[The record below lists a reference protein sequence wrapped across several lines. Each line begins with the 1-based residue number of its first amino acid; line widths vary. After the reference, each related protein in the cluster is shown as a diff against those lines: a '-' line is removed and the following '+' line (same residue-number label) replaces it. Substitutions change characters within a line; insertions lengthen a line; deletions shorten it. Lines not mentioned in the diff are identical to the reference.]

1 MNYICR
7 QCNKTYPID
16 SMNYM
21 CTCGGLFHLEYEK
34 TPIDFNELKT
44 SQQRSI
50 QRYSASL
57 PLFDEEITMEE
68 GGTPLISLTSSL
80 MGKGDYFMPTL
91 SFKDRG
97 AVILVSMMKKYG
109 ITHCALDSS
118 GNAGTAVAAYCAR
131 GGIECDVFV
140 PSHTSDKKIV
150 QIEAHGATVHRIEG
164 SRENTGIAT
173 KEFIAHK
180 NTFYASHIYN
190 PFFYEGTKTYIYE
203 AYEQYNQSLPEV
215 IIVPVGNGTLLMG
228 VAIALKELKEWGCI
242 NHYPQIVAVQAARC
256 APIYHSFTHKTSN
269 LEGIET
275 SQTLAEGIASAQPA
289 RGDELL
295 QLIYNLKGIVVSVNE
310 DEIMKGQEF
319 LAKRG
324 VFVEFTSSANYAGY
338 KKLIEEYPLYSGKSA
353 LIPLCGAGLKSVH

>member
-7 QCNKTYPID
+7 KCKKTYSIETMD
-16 SMNYM
+16 YTCS
-21 CTCGGLFHLEYEK
+21 CGGLFHLEYKK
-34 TPIDFNELKT
+34 TPIDFDLLRT
-44 SQQRSI
+44 SQVRSI
-50 QRYSASL
+50 QRYSSSL
-57 PLFDEEITMEE
+57 PLFDEDITMKE

-80 MGKGDYFMPTL
+80 MGKADYFMPTL

-140 PSHTSDKKIV
+140 PSHTSDKKIA
-150 QIEAHGATVHRIEG
+150 QIEAHGATVHKIEG
-164 SRENTGIAT
+164 SREDTGIAT
-173 KEFIAHK
+173 KEFIADK
-180 NTFYASHIYN
+180 KIFYASHIYN

-203 AYEQYNQSLPEV
+203 LYEQCDYSLPEV

-228 VAIALKELKEWGCI
+228 VAIALKELKKWGYI
-242 NHYPQIVAVQAARC
+242 SHYPQIVAVQAALC
-256 APIYHSFTHKTSN
+256 APIYDAFSHKASK

-289 RGDELL
+289 RGEELL

-310 DEIMKGQEF
+310 DEIIKGQDF

-338 KKLIEEYPLYSGKSA
+338 KKFIEEYPSYREHTA